1 MIDRVLI
8 ANRGAIAVRIIRTL
22 QAMNIRAIA
31 VYAEAD
37 RHARHVRLADEAWSL
52 GEGQVRDTYLNQAKL
67 LAIAA
72 QSGAQA
78 LHPGYGF
85 LSENPEFVT
94 RCAAAGVHFLGPSAE
109 QMAVFGLKHSARAL
123 AEQNN
128 VPLLPGSGLLASLAE
143 AQQMAAQIG

>member
-37 RHARHVRLADEAWSL
+37 RHARHVRLADEAGRWARASARHL
-52 GEGQVRDTYLNQAKL
+52 SQPDKL

-85 LSENPEFVT
+85 LSEN
-94 RCAAAGVHFLGPSAE
+94 RSSSRAAKRRPAFSAGCGADAGVWPETS
-109 QMAVFGLKHSARAL
+109 RA
-123 AEQNN
+123 
-128 VPLLPGSGLLASLAE
+128 
-143 AQQMAAQIG
+143 